1 MKIGVECPCCNKN
14 TEYNLKV
21 RIRSRMIIVEKAV
34 GEKDFAKM
42 LDSKLIGA
50 ELKPMPGA

>member
-1 MKIGVECPCCNKN
+1 
-14 TEYNLKV
+14 
-21 RIRSRMIIVEKAV
+21 MIIVEKAV